1 MNRWYVDSSLLG
13 AYYCPEPLSEAAQK
27 FLRSVDQPVISM
39 LTEVEIFSL
48 VAKKKRMRE
57 FGESKAR
64 KILMEFQSHIDSGY
78 YRMIVPIAEHY
89 HLARDMIGEFRT
101 GLRSLD
107 ALHLA
112 IADGDNL
119 PVVTADSVLAKAAK
133 RFGIKARLLPS
144 AA

>member
-27 FLRSVDQPVISM
+27 FLQSVDQPVISM

-64 KILMEFQSHIDSGY
+64 KILMEFQSHIDGGY

-89 HLARDMIGEFRT
+89 QLARDMIGEFKT

-107 ALHLA
+107 AMHLA
-112 IADGDNL
+112 IAGGDNL
-119 PVVTADSVLAKAAK
+119 PVVTADDVLAKAAK
-133 RFGIKARLLPS
+133 RFGIKARLLQPTI
-144 AA
+144 